1 MADDI
6 DQVRKAETRR
16 GRRPVDQAEIARR
29 QRIAAVLHEILN
41 YGTVDDFKDVMRES
55 GLSESESDSDWD
67 RALRVWNFE
76 RARKQ
81 R

>member
-6 DQVRKAETRR
+6 DQVRKAEMRR
-16 GRRPVDQAEIARR
+16 GRRPIDEAEVERR
-29 QRIAAVLHEILN
+29 RRIAAVLHEILN

-55 GLSESESDSDWD
+55 GLSESDSDWD
-67 RALRVWNFE
+67 RALRAWNVE